1 VTQSGEPSRKRPP
14 AKRRDRAAAGPDHPL
29 VQRIIAE
36 LHNGERQTSS
46 REKPIREGATNK
58 SLHQILLDR
67 LARGESLKR
76 IDHDL
81 RNIPGL
87 SDEERA
93 ALRLIAR
100 GVKQSRTST
109 PAPPSNEPAA
119 DHQSEH
125 PVRRK
130 AIAAV
135 LELARNETMMDVA
148 MLGHIHNGHEI
159 ARQLAGDAQSFGLK
173 PGGSIPID
181 DTYCQRLL
189 QGRIPNIVRD
199 TRANEHVRDLALTQT
214 ANIGAYIGVPLTTL
228 DAQLYIL
235 CCLAHEQRPSLSR
248 RDVVFLSALGETI
261 AAELG
266 ASPVA

>member
-1 VTQSGEPSRKRPP
+1 M
-14 AKRRDRAAAGPDHPL
+14 
-29 VQRIIAE
+29 AE
-36 LHNGERQTSS
+36 LHHGDRKTLP
-46 REKPIREGATNK
+46 REKPIRKGSTNK

-67 LARGESLKR
+67 LARGESPER

-109 PAPPSNEPAA
+109 HAPRNEPSA
-119 DHQSEH
+119 DHPHERPGPARISD
-125 PVRRK
+125 RRK
-130 AIAAV
+130 VIAAV
-135 LELARNETMMDVA
+135 LEVAHTETMMDVA
-148 MLGHIHNGHEI
+148 VLGHIHEGHEI
-159 ARQLAGDAQSFGLK
+159 ARQLAGDAQSFGLEL
-173 PGGSIPID
+173 GAAIPIE

-189 QGRIPNIVRD
+189 QGQISNIVPD
-199 TRANEHVRDLALTQT
+199 TRANEHVRDLALTHA

-228 DAQLYIL
+228 NAQLYIL

-248 RDVVFLSALGETI
+248 RDVVFLRGLAETI
-261 AAELG
+261 AAELD
-266 ASPVA
+266 ATPME